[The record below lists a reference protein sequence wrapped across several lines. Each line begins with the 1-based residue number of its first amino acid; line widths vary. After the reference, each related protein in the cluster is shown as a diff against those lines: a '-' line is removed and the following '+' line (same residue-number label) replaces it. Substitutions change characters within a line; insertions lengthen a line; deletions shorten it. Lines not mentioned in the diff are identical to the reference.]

1 MNRAKVAVMLS
12 GSGTTM
18 SSLLFQSRLP
28 GCPYEI
34 VLVASN
40 VPDARGL
47 AIASAEGIATFAHP
61 HRGLPREEHEAI
73 MQQAL
78 EDSGAEYMAL
88 AGYMRV
94 LTEAFVARWENRM
107 VNTHPSLLP
116 KYKGLHTHERAIA
129 AGESH
134 AGCSVHVVVPELDA
148 GPLLGQVPVR
158 ILPDDTPETLGAR
171 VLMAEYQLYPRCLA
185 DFVARER
192 SPDFLVQQ
200 VRERA
205 AALPEMEETLSHGM
219 PCFGVTKGKKFAYV
233 SLDHHGDG
241 KTALLVKISGPDEQA
256 QLIDMDAARYYRP
269 AYFGDG
275 WIGIRLDLGDTDW
288 EGIADWLLRSWRSV
302 APRRLTGLLDAA
314 DAFYR
319 TA

>member
-1 MNRAKVAVMLS
+1 MPDRARVAVLLS
-12 GSGTTM
+12 GNGTTM
-18 SSLLFQSRLP
+18 SSLLFHSRLP
-28 GCPYEI
+28 DCPYEI

-47 AIASAEGIATFAHP
+47 KIAEAEGIATFAHS
-61 HRGLPREEHEAI
+61 HKGMEREAHEALI
-73 MQQAL
+73 DQAL
-78 EDSGAEYMAL
+78 REAGAEYIAL

-94 LTEAFVARWENRM
+94 LTASFVDRWAGRM

-116 KYKGLHTHERAIA
+116 KYKGLDTHQRAIE

-134 AGCSVHVVVPELDA
+134 GGCSVHVVVPELDA

-158 ILPDDTPETLGAR
+158 ILPDDTPESLAAR
-171 VLMAEYQLYPRCLA
+171 VLMAEYQLYPRMLS
-185 DFVARER
+185 DYVARER
-192 SPDFLVQQ
+192 SPEWLTAQ

-205 AALPEMEETLSHGM
+205 LALPEADEVSSHGM

-256 QLIDMDAARYYRP
+256 QLIDMDPERYYRP

-275 WIGIRLDLGDTDW
+275 WIAIRLDLGETDW
-288 EGIADWLLRSWRSV
+288 DAIADRLQRSWRSV
-302 APRRLTGLLDAA
+302 APKRLTGLLDAA
-314 DAFYR
+314 DAF
-319 TA
+319 